1 VSLQPQSPA
10 AQRRVVIEARAGFVP
25 LELGE
30 LWSYRDL
37 VAFLAL
43 RDLRSR
49 YKQTLLGASWALLQP
64 LGTMVIFSAL
74 FGLLL
79 GRGALPGVPGVPY
92 EISTFCAL
100 VPWQLFATS
109 LVASGNSLVQNQ
121 ALLTKVYFPRLAAPI
136 APILAALVDFALAF
150 AVLLGMLAW
159 QGILPGLAVLWLPLL
174 ALQAALAALAVSLW
188 LAALNALYRD
198 VRHALPF
205 LVQLWMI
212 ATPVVYASERLLAG
226 RPAWQQWLYG
236 INPMVGVVEGFR
248 FALLGTPPP
257 GAPLL
262 LASGLSVALLLVGGA
277 FFFRRMEQRFAD
289 RV

>member
-1 VSLQPQSPA
+1 M
-10 AQRRVVIEARAGFVP
+10 IEARRGFVP

-30 LWSYRDL
+30 LWAYRDL

-43 RDLRSR
+43 RDLRGR
-49 YKQTLLGASWALLQP
+49 YKQTLLGVSWALLQP
-64 LGTMVIFSAL
+64 LATLVVFSAL
-74 FGLLL
+74 FRALL
-79 GRGALPGVPGVPY
+79 GREALPGAAGVPY
-92 EISTFCAL
+92 ELSTFCAL
-100 VPWQLFATS
+100 VPWQLFATA
-109 LVASGNSLVQNQ
+109 LVSSGNSLVQNQ
-121 ALLTKVYFPRLAAPI
+121 ALLTKVYFPRLAAPL

-159 QGILPGLAVLWLPLL
+159 QGIMPGVATLWLPLL
-174 ALQAALAALAVSLW
+174 AFQAALAALGVSLW
-188 LAALNALYRD
+188 LSALNALYRD

-205 LVQLWMI
+205 LVQIWMF
-212 ATPVVYASERLLAG
+212 ATPVVYAAERLLEG
-226 RPAWQQWLYG
+226 RPAWQHVLYG
-236 INPMVGVVEGFR
+236 LNPMVGVVEGFR

-262 LASGLSVALLLVGGA
+262 LGSATSVALLLVSGA

>member
-1 VSLQPQSPA
+1 MSLQPQIPA
-10 AQRRVVIEARAGFVP
+10 GARRVVIEARAGFVP

-30 LWSYRDL
+30 LWCYRDL

-49 YKQTLLGASWALLQP
+49 YKQSLLGASWALLQP
-64 LGTMVIFSAL
+64 LGTMVVFSAL

-79 GRGALPGVPGVPY
+79 GRETLPGAPGVPY

-150 AVLLGMLAW
+150 VVLLMMLAW
-159 QGILPGLAVLWLPLL
+159 QGIAPGLAVLWLPLL
-174 ALQAALAALAVSLW
+174 ALQAALAALGVSLW

-205 LVQLWMI
+205 LVQLWMF
-212 ATPVVYASERLLAG
+212 ATPVVYASERVLHG
-226 RPAWQQWLYG
+226 RPEWQHWLYG
-236 INPMVGVVEGFR
+236 MNPMVGVVEGFR
-248 FALLGTPPP
+248 YALLGTPPP
-257 GAPLL
+257 GIPLL
-262 LASGLSVALLLVGGA
+262 LASGLSMALLLIGGA

>member
-1 VSLQPQSPA
+1 VAPQTPLVT
-10 AQRRVVIEARAGFVP
+10 RRVVIEARRGFVS

-30 LWSYRDL
+30 LWAYRDL

-43 RDLRSR
+43 RDVRAR
-49 YKQTLLGASWALLQP
+49 YKQSLLGAAWALLQP
-64 LGTMVIFSAL
+64 LCTMIVFSAL

-79 GRGALPGVPGVPY
+79 GRSHMPGVAGVPY
-92 EISTFCAL
+92 EISTFSAL

-121 ALLTKVYFPRLAAPI
+121 ALITKVYFPRLAAPI
-136 APILAALVDFALAF
+136 APILAACVDFALALG
-150 AVLLGMLAW
+150 VLLAMMLAA
-159 QGILPGLAVLWLPLL
+159 GITPGLSALWLPAFALL
-174 ALQAALAALAVSLW
+174 AALCALAASLW

-205 LVQLWMI
+205 LAQLWMV
-212 ATPVVYASERLLAG
+212 ATPVVYAADRVLSG
-226 RPAWQQWLYG
+226 RPGWLRALYSL
-236 INPMVGVVEGFR
+236 NPMAGVVEGFR

-257 GAPLL
+257 SAELLIGACT
-262 LASGLSVALLLVGGA
+262 SVALLLVGGA
-277 FFFRRMEQRFAD
+277 FFFRRLEQGLAD